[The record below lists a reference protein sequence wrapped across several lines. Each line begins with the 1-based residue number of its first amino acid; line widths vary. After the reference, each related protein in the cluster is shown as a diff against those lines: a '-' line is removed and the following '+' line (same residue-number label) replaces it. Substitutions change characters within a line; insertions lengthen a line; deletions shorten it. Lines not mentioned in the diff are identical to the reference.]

1 MKKIFFSVLIT
12 LVALS
17 GYAQKFA
24 ISTAGIA
31 INNYNNPASNKD
43 DRIQA
48 MDEGKREIDKAAEHP
63 ESQMEP
69 QMWLYRGIIYQTIV
83 SDTSL
88 GINVP
93 NGAEVAMEAY
103 IKCIK
108 LDTDKKAKYATPARA
123 NLTQTIAYFINVKAN
138 AAFNN
143 KDYAG
148 SIGYYK
154 RLLEII
160 QYDTEKNLAK
170 NNMSDKELYWNM
182 AVIAINGELNKEA
195 KEYLQASIDKGYQ
208 DPNAFLYLSN
218 IYLTEGDTASGLKVI
233 EQGRSNFPNTSS
245 LITAEINVYI
255 AQGRVD
261 VLVEKANAA
270 IENSPDNPLLYYVR
284 GNSYQILAESS
295 ARQVKR
301 TNDTLAYF
309 AKQLKSATDPKKKAA
324 ITAKQ
329 NDFKAQLAKQSADY
343 TTFLS
348 SSEKDYLKTI
358 ELDAGMFDAYFNMG
372 ALYLN
377 QTPDLT
383 DKMNN
388 LPVSAEKEYN
398 DTKAKRDALYK
409 KAIPSFEKALEVV
422 KNPKDEYDI
431 CNTLKQIYGQLNDMA
446 KFTEYKKRA
455 EEILAK
461 NKKKK

>member
-1 MKKIFFSVLIT
+1 MKKILFSVLA
-12 LVALS
+12 LVALN

-31 INNYNNPASNKD
+31 INNYNNPASNQD
-43 DRIQA
+43 DKIQA

-63 ESQMEP
+63 ESQSDP
-69 QMWLYRGIIYQTIV
+69 QMWLYRGIIYQTII

-88 GINVP
+88 GIKSP

-108 LDTDKKAKYATPARA
+108 LDTDKKAKYANPART
-123 NLTQTIAYFINVKAN
+123 NLTNYIAYAMNMKAN
-138 AAFNN
+138 QAFNN
-143 KDYAG
+143 KDYVG
-148 SIGYYK
+148 SLNYYK
-154 RLLEII
+154 KILEII
-160 QYDTEKNLAK
+160 QYDTEKTLSK

-182 AVIAINGELNKEA
+182 AVIAINGELNKDA
-195 KEYLQASIDKGYQ
+195 KEYLQAAIDKGYQ
-208 DPNAFLYLSN
+208 DPNAFLYLAN

-284 GNSYQILAESS
+284 GNSYQILAESN
-295 ARQVKR
+295 AKLVKR

-324 ITAKQ
+324 LTAKQ
-329 NDFKAQLAKQSADY
+329 TDFKAQLAKQSTDY
-343 TTFLS
+343 STYLS

-358 ELDAGMFDAYFNMG
+358 ELDGGMFDAHFNLG

-383 DKMNN
+383 EKMNN

-431 CNTLKQIYGQLNDMA
+431 CNTLKQVYGQLNDMA

>member
-1 MKKIFFSVLIT
+1 MKKILFSVLA
-12 LVALS
+12 LVALN
-17 GYAQKFA
+17 GYAQKFRVE
-24 ISTAGIA
+24 TASIA
-31 INNYNNPASNKD
+31 IRNYENPASTKD
-43 DRIQA
+43 DRKAA
-48 MDEGKREIDKAAEHP
+48 MEEGKAEIDKAAENP
-63 ESQMEP
+63 ESQSDP
-69 QMWLYRGIIYQTIV
+69 KMWYNRGVIYQYII
-83 SDTSL
+83 SDTAV

-93 NGAEVAMEAY
+93 NGGVIAMEAY

-108 LDTDKKAKYATPARA
+108 LDDKKAKYSVPART
-123 NLTQTIAYFINVKAN
+123 NLTNYIAYVMNMKAN
-138 AAFNN
+138 QAFNN
-143 KDYAG
+143 KDYVG
-148 SIGYYK
+148 SLNYYK
-154 RLLEII
+154 KILEII
-160 QYDTEKNLAK
+160 QYDTDKNLSK

-195 KEYLQASIDKGYQ
+195 KEYLQAAIDKGYQ
-208 DPNAFLYLSN
+208 DPNAFVYLAN

-284 GNSYQILAESS
+284 GNSYQILAESN
-295 ARQVKR
+295 AKLVKR

-324 ITAKQ
+324 LTAKQ
-329 NDFKAQLAKQSADY
+329 TDFKSQLSKQSADY
-343 TTFLS
+343 ATFLS

-358 ELDAGMFDAYFNMG
+358 ELDGGMFDAHFNLG

-383 DKMNN
+383 EKMNN

-431 CNTLKQIYGQLNDMA
+431 CNTLKQVYGQLNDMA